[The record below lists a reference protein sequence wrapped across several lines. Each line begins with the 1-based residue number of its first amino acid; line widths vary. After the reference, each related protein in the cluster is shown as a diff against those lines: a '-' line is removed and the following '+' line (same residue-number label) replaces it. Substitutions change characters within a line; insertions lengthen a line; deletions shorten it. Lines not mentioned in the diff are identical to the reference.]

1 MLTTIFKCNINFNR
15 KQVNGYEAPGSYRR
29 KINYDVNMEQL
40 AAIIKKSQ
48 RCEQFIKYECFN
60 AGLFFDDDFLTD
72 SWWVSRDGATML
84 YWGGAEPGSGN
95 CSCGMSNTCISQ
107 SMTKR
112 CNCDNNKWF
121 WTEDSGYL
129 TDKSTLPVGELR
141 FGDTGLERE
150 VGYHTLGK
158 LQCWG

>member
-1 MLTTIFKCNINFNR
+1 MCNINFNP
-15 KQVNGYEAPGSYRR
+15 KQVIGYEDPGSYSR
-29 KINYDVNMEQL
+29 KINYDINMEEIV
-40 AAIIKKSQ
+40 AIINKSE
-48 RCEQFIKYECFN
+48 RCEQFIKYECLN
-60 AGLFFDDDFLTD
+60 AGLWFKYHVPNF

-84 YWGGAEPGSGN
+84 YWGGAEPGSKN

-112 CNCDNNKWF
+112 CNCDNYEIF

-129 TDKSTLPVGELR
+129 TDKSTLPVSELR
-141 FGDTGLERE
+141 FGDTGGDGE
-150 VGYHTLGK
+150 VGYYTLGK